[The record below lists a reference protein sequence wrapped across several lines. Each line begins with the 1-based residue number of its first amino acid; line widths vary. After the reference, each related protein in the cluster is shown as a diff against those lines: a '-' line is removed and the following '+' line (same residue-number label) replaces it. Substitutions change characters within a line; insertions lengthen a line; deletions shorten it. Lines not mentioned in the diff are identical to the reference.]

1 MGPYRD
7 DWVQAVPHLRVFS
20 DAKTLREARL
30 KISKN
35 PKADKQNVCHF
46 SYKKPP
52 TLFLLT
58 NAYGL
63 TVNNAED
70 YQHRTILR
78 HIDELEPK
86 HRVQIL
92 LPTVAHWWH
101 EPSRQLMEDFV
112 ERFVQ
117 DVKIIAQ
124 KFAFVEACKRFGLA
138 NNMRQVFQ
146 NLRNKL
152 LTAKAAKSFTRNKL
166 APGVFGVRVY
176 NSLEMPSRI
185 PTPVFVY
192 DKEKKSIKTCKWQNL
207 LQPSYLHA
215 MLLVQIRGFKITKSG
230 VSLDMSLE
238 SFAYSPIE
246 FVRVERCLDA
256 ATAMKRR
263 CKLFDTTVESSSSSS
278 DDENDAEKPGT
289 SQKKGKYGGRSG
301 VPAIPTD
308 DW

>member
-1 MGPYRD
+1 MPYRD

-30 KISKN
+30 KISKKS
-35 PKADKQNVCHF
+35 KADKQNFCQF

-52 TLFLLT
+52 TLFLLA

-124 KFAFVEACKRFGLA
+124 KFAFAEVCKRFGLA

-152 LTAKAAKSFTRNKL
+152 LTAKAAKSVTHNKL

-238 SFAYSPIE
+238 SFAYSRICPCRALFGCRYGDETALQI
-246 FVRVERCLDA
+246 VRYYSRIVFLV
-256 ATAMKRR
+256 
-263 CKLFDTTVESSSSSS
+263 L
-278 DDENDAEKPGT
+278 G
-289 SQKKGKYGGRSG
+289 
-301 VPAIPTD
+301 
-308 DW
+308 

>member
-1 MGPYRD
+1 
-7 DWVQAVPHLRVFS
+7 
-20 DAKTLREARL
+20 
-30 KISKN
+30 
-35 PKADKQNVCHF
+35 
-46 SYKKPP
+46 
-52 TLFLLT
+52 
-58 NAYGL
+58 
-63 TVNNAED
+63 
-70 YQHRTILR
+70 
-78 HIDELEPK
+78 
-86 HRVQIL
+86 
-92 LPTVAHWWH
+92 
-101 EPSRQLMEDFV
+101 MEDFV

-124 KFAFVEACKRFGLA
+124 KFAFVEACKRFDLA

-166 APGVFGVRVY
+166 APDVFGVRVY